1 MRRIKK
7 GALAAALIL
16 IGCVGATPALA
27 RGQHIVIFGAT
38 GAIGGVIAQEALSR
52 GDFVTGVA
60 REIGKSRIDDP
71 HYKVVVGDVTD
82 LASFRQVTQGADAV
96 VITVLA
102 NGKGN
107 APEDSASARAAKVAV
122 AAYSGLAHA
131 PHVIQIGGA
140 PTMYETREALL
151 AHLPGMGLPAAPGSP
166 MYGTIFGHLLALQTY
181 RASHIRWTVITP
193 PLQIQ
198 GWSPNAPPKPQR
210 TGHYRIS
217 TRELVRDPQGHN
229 AINIADLAVAVVDEV
244 EHPHYIRQRFTV
256 GY

>member
-1 MRRIKK
+1 MKRIKK

-16 IGCVGATPALA
+16 IGCVGAAPVLA
-27 RGQHIVIFGAT
+27 RGQHIAIFGAT

-60 REIGKSRIDDP
+60 RETGKSRIDDPHYQDDP

-140 PTMYETREALL
+140 PTMYETREAIL
-151 AHLPGMGLPAAPGSP
+151 A
-166 MYGTIFGHLLALQTY
+166 
-181 RASHIRWTVITP
+181 
-193 PLQIQ
+193 
-198 GWSPNAPPKPQR
+198 
-210 TGHYRIS
+210 
-217 TRELVRDPQGHN
+217 
-229 AINIADLAVAVVDEV
+229 
-244 EHPHYIRQRFTV
+244 
-256 GY
+256 